1 MAKETVLGD
10 VQGMS
15 GQCTVETLFILVS
28 EMLPKLTL
36 WAVGTEREC
45 CLYHAHRDLAGG
57 RLLGGD
63 TGKSPPGLCLL
74 FLLFALWFGFAQ

>member
-28 EMLPKLTL
+28 EVLPKLTL

-57 RLLGGD
+57 RLI
-63 TGKSPPGLCLL
+63 PANHPAGLCLL